1 MKQLWDGLQ
10 AIIAVILIGAIL
22 FAIPIIG
29 LFLGIAATI
38 VFIYFLIKEK

>member
-10 AIIAVILIGAIL
+10 AIGFVILVGAIL

-29 LFLGIAATI
+29 LLLGIAAT
-38 VFIYFLIKEK
+38 VAFIYMAIKEN